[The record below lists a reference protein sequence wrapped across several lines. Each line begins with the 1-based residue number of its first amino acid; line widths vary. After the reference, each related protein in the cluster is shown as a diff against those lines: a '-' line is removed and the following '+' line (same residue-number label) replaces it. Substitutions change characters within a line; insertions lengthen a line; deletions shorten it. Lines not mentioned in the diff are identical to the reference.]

1 MNVSDVTITN
11 KSLDGGSGRARWNYD
26 VADAPVTSNGFKAK
40 MHEAPLVSRNTIT
53 LHNCWYWTVKNPA
66 AYSGQFRVKAVNRVF
81 SNILG
86 CEIRFQLFLVSL
98 SERYAIYSEYL
109 AESTQQNEEVT
120 S

>member
-40 MHEAPLVSRNTIT
+40 MHEAPLVSRNTIN

-66 AYSGQFRVKAVNRVF
+66 AYSGQFKQSTGYF

-86 CEIRFQLFLVSL
+86 CEIRFSVILG
-98 SERYAIYSEYL
+98 
-109 AESTQQNEEVT
+109 VT
-120 S
+120 I

>member
-40 MHEAPLVSRNTIT
+40 MHEASLVSRNTIN

-66 AYSGQFRVKAVNRVF
+66 AYSGQFKVKAVNRVF
-81 SNILG
+81 FEYSWLRNKVFSYSWCHYLRGMRYTQNIWLKAPN
-86 CEIRFQLFLVSL
+86 R
-98 SERYAIYSEYL
+98 
-109 AESTQQNEEVT
+109 TKK
-120 S
+120 

>member
-40 MHEAPLVSRNTIT
+40 MHEAPLVSRNTIN

-66 AYSGQFRVKAVNRVF
+66 AYSGQFKVKAVNRVF
-81 SNILG
+81 FEYSWLRNKVFSYSWCHYLRGMRYTQNIWLKARG
-86 CEIRFQLFLVSL
+86 CVISL
-98 SERYAIYSEYL
+98 
-109 AESTQQNEEVT
+109 
-120 S
+120 